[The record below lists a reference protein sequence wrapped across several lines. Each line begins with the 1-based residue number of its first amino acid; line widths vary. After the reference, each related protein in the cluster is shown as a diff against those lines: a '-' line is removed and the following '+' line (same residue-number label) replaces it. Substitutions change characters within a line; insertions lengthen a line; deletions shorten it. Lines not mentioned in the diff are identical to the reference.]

1 MWRSRTDDSG
11 YRVVVGQALT
21 RLADC
26 ELKRG
31 QAAKASGD
39 RSAARRHYQTSDDLR
54 RKAEQQ
60 S

>member
-11 YRVVVGQALT
+11 YRTVAGQALT
-21 RLADC
+21 RLADR

-31 QAAKASGD
+31 QAAKAAGD
-39 RSAARRHYQTSDDLR
+39 SPAAGRRRRASDDLR
-54 RKAEQQ
+54 RQAERQ